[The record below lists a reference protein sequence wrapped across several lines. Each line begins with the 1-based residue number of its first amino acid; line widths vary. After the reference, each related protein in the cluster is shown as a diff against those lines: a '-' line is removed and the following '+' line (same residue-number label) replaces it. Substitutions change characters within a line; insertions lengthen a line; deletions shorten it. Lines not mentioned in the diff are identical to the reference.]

1 MAVIVGTENE
11 LSKIN
16 SSITL
21 GRQVS
26 QASVSNGD
34 NDIAIN
40 IDIDID
46 IEIDFY
52 IAIVIDIG
60 ICSNSDSDCQFFS
73 DMDIYK

>member
-26 QASVSNGD
+26 QDSVTNGA

-40 IDIDID
+40 IDIDIA
-46 IEIDFY
+46 IV
-52 IAIVIDIG
+52 IVIDIY
-60 ICSNSDSDCQFFS
+60 SNSDSDCHIFQWHWR
-73 DMDIYK
+73 I